1 MTVSAGLVIA
11 APASG
16 SGKTVFTL
24 GLLRSLARS
33 GVAVVSAKTG
43 PDYIDPAFHAAA
55 SGRPCINL
63 DPWAM
68 RPGTLDAAA
77 AELLNQSDLVIC
89 EGVMGLFDGATVTD
103 GSTADLAQRLGWPVI
118 LVIDAHAQAASA
130 AAVVRGFATHRP
142 GLAVAGV
149 VFNRVGSA
157 GHAAILREACALAL
171 PEIPVLGCLPRAQGL
186 AVPSRHLG
194 LVQALEHPDL
204 EVFLD
209 RAAELIANHV
219 DGAALRRI
227 AGTLKPGQR
236 LARANDGAASLPHP
250 RPLPP
255 LGQRIAVAGDV
266 AFAFSYPLV
275 TAGWRAAGAEILP
288 FSPLADEAPA
298 ADSDAVYLPGGYPEL
313 HPGRLAGNERFIA
326 GVHAAARRG
335 AAVFGECGGYMVL
348 GDGLIDGDGT
358 RHRMLGLL
366 PLETSFAERGLHLG
380 YRAAALAVGTV
391 LGGTGARF
399 RGHEFH
405 YATVIREGP
414 GQALFACADAS
425 GRALGHTG
433 LVAGTVMGSF
443 LHLIDAEDAH

>member
-1 MTVSAGLVIA
+1 MSAGLVIA

-33 GVAVVSAKTG
+33 GVAVVSAKAG

-68 RPGTLDAAA
+68 RPETLDAAA
-77 AELLNQSDLVIC
+77 ADLLGRSDLVVC
-89 EGVMGLFDGATVTD
+89 EGVMGLFDGATVTA

-118 LVIDAHAQAASA
+118 LVVDAHAQAASA

-157 GHAAILREACALAL
+157 RHAAILSDACTLAM
-171 PEIPVLGCLPRAQGL
+171 PEIPVLGCLPRAEGL
-186 AVPSRHLG
+186 VVPSRHLG

-204 EVFLD
+204 EAFLD
-209 RAAELIANHV
+209 HAAALIAEHV
-219 DGAALRRI
+219 DIQALRRI
-227 AGTLKPGQR
+227 AIAHHGRATSKGTSTGM
-236 LARANDGAASLPHP
+236 GMG
-250 RPLPP
+250 RPLLPP
-255 LGQRIAVAGDV
+255 PGQRIAVAGDV

-275 TAGWRAAGAEILP
+275 IAGWRAAGAEILP
-288 FSPLADEAPA
+288 FSPLADEAPS

-313 HPGRLAGNERFIA
+313 YPGRLAGNAGFIA

-348 GDGLIDGDGT
+348 GDGMIDGDGI

-366 PLETSFAERGLHLG
+366 PLETSFAERRLHLG
-380 YRAAALAVGTV
+380 YRAAVLAVGTA
-391 LGGTGARF
+391 LGGAGARF

-425 GRALGHTG
+425 GRVLGQTG
-433 LVAGTVMGSF
+433 LVSGTVMGSF
-443 LHLIDAEDAH
+443 LHLIDAGGVD

>member
-1 MTVSAGLVIA
+1 MSAALVIA

-24 GLLRSLARS
+24 GLLRNLTRA
-33 GVAVVSAKTG
+33 GLAVVSAKVG

-68 RPGTLDAAA
+68 RRQTLTTAA
-77 AELLNQSDLVIC
+77 AELRDQADLVVC
-89 EGVMGLFDGATVTD
+89 EGVMGLFDGATVTE
-103 GSTADLAQRLGWPVI
+103 GSTADLAERLGWPVI
-118 LVIDAHAQAASA
+118 LVIDVHAQAASA

-142 GLAVAGV
+142 GLGVAGV

-157 GHAAILREACALAL
+157 RHEAILRDACGLAV
-171 PEIPVLGCLPRAQGL
+171 PEIPVLGCLPRAEGL
-186 AVPSRHLG
+186 VVPSRHLG

-204 EVFLD
+204 AAFLD
-209 RAAELIANHV
+209 RAAGLIAQHV
-219 DGAALRRI
+219 DTETLRQIARISAAGKRRSDA
-227 AGTLKPGQR
+227 AG
-236 LARANDGAASLPHP
+236 DGAASARYLP
-250 RPLPP
+250 PLPP
-255 LGQRIAVAGDV
+255 LGQRIAVASDV

-275 TAGWRAAGAEILP
+275 IAGWRAAGAEIMP

-298 ADSDAVYLPGGYPEL
+298 PECDAVYLPGGYPEL
-313 HPGRLAGNERFIA
+313 AAGRLAGNTTFNA
-326 GVHAAARRG
+326 GIQAAARRG

-348 GDGLIDGDGT
+348 GEGLIDGDGI

-380 YRAAALAVGTV
+380 YRRAALATDTG
-391 LGGTGARF
+391 LGAAGARF

-405 YATVIREGP
+405 YASVIREGP
-414 GQALFACADAS
+414 GQALFEHADAS
-425 GRALGHTG
+425 GRALGKTG
-433 LVAGTVMGSF
+433 LISGPVMGSF
-443 LHLIDAEDAH
+443 LHLIDREETE